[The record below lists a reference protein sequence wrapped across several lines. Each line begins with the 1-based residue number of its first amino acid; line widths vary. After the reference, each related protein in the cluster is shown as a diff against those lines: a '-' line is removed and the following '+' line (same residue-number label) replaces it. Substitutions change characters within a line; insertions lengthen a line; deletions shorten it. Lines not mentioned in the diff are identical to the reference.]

1 MAMPTMRDADRV
13 ARIQAALQAAELDA
27 LVCTLPSNVL
37 LISGYWPVIGTS
49 IAVAS
54 RDGAIG
60 LLVPDDEQELAARSR
75 ADLLETFVPG
85 PLDALP
91 PLLDVVREPLARMFK
106 RLHLGGGRVGCERGP
121 MLEPSSYA
129 GTTRYLATMPA
140 LLQTTSGTSPINA
153 TELLLDLRAVLTPGE
168 LVRLRLACRVARD
181 MYQAGAA
188 GIVPGTTERDVAGGF
203 RAALESAAVEEDEA
217 LERAGGF
224 VFCMSGPNAALAY
237 RAYARTRQRRIA
249 DADMVMVHC
258 NSFVDG
264 FWTDITRTF
273 HVRSGDGRAG
283 ELFDAVLAARH
294 AALASIRPGARGRE
308 VDQAARQVLAERGWG
323 PQFKHGTGH
332 GVGFAAIDHSA
343 RPRIHPAS
351 DDVLEVGMVFNVEP
365 AVYLE
370 GWGGLRHCDMVAVTS
385 EGAELLTPFQSSLH
399 ELAPWLLV

>member
-1 MAMPTMRDADRV
+1 
-13 ARIQAALQAAELDA
+13 
-27 LVCTLPSNVL
+27 
-37 LISGYWPVIGTS
+37 
-49 IAVAS
+49 
-54 RDGAIG
+54 
-60 LLVPDDEQELAARSR
+60 
-75 ADLLETFVPG
+75 
-85 PLDALP
+85 
-91 PLLDVVREPLARMFK
+91 
-106 RLHLGGGRVGCERGP
+106 

-129 GTTRYLATMPA
+129 GTTRYLATIPA
-140 LLQTTSGTSPINA
+140 LLQAITSTSPINA
-153 TELLLDLRAVLTPGE
+153 TDLLLDLRAVLTPGE
-168 LVRLRLACRVARD
+168 LVRLRLACRIASDTYR
-181 MYQAGAA
+181 AGVG
-188 GIVPGTTERDVAGGF
+188 GIAPGTTERDVAGGF
-203 RAALESAAVEEDEA
+203 RAALESAAVEEDEG

-237 RAYARTRQRRIA
+237 RAYARTRQRRIT

-294 AALASIRPGARGRE
+294 AALAAIRPGVRGRE
-308 VDQAARQVLAERGWG
+308 VDRAARQVLAERGLG

-399 ELAPWLLV
+399 ELAPWLLL